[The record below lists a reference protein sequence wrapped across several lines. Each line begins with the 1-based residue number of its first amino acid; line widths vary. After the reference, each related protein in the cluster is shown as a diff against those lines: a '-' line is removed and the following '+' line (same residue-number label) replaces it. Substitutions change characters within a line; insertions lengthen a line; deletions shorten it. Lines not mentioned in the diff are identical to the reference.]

1 MVCGGIV
8 SGADLLKSDC
18 SVNVYYQ
25 CGVVSI
31 LNLHSYSVAE
41 FVVQHCVAHGLF
53 V

>member
-1 MVCGGIV
+1 M

-25 CGVVSI
+25 LCGVVSI
-31 LNLHSYSVAE
+31 LNLHSYGVAE